1 MRQGGIPGSGGTKP
15 ANFFKLA
22 KKAGVKWAVM
32 VRDPTHSWYHRGLQ
46 EGDAEG
52 FNAIVNTLKVPS
64 RPRAPLCPIR
74 NRHARK
80 ASVRVPWLLPRRMR
94 SACVCRRR
102 STWCSPEMW

>member
-32 VRDPTHSWYHRGLQ
+32 VRDPTHSWYHRGLE
-46 EGDAEG
+46 EGDTEG
-52 FNAIVNTLKVPS
+52 FNALVNILKVALPS
-64 RPRAPLCPIR
+64 QPPCTRCALAVKPAKSRCA
-74 NRHARK
+74 
-80 ASVRVPWLLPRRMR
+80 RVPISPALGVP
-94 SACVCRRR
+94 CRLR